1 MAPGKYHFHSKA
13 SGDCGGGG
21 NISLGRSSRTT
32 QVYDSQMILSLD
44 KNNDF
49 YIMKNRYGE
58 QGSTTMDGALDII
71 ANMLTHAVFD
81 GSMEMFQETM
91 KMKIVEALKPIVSG
105 NNIIPEGDIEDAN
118 TLQRESRGNG
128 PKHNSL
134 LQRFVQ
140 LRR

>member
-1 MAPGKYHFHSKA
+1 MAPGKYNFHSKA
-13 SGDCGGGG
+13 SGDGGGG
-21 NISLGRSSRTT
+21 SIGLGRGPTSKDKM
-32 QVYDSQMILSLD
+32 YNAQMVLSLD
-44 KNNDF
+44 KDNQF
-49 YIMKNRYGE
+49 FIMKNRYGPHGE
-58 QGSTTMDGALDII
+58 ATMDSALDII
-71 ANMLTHAVFD
+71 ANMLTQAVFD
-81 GSMEMFQETM
+81 GSMDMFQETM

-105 NNIIPEGDIEDAN
+105 KNIIPEGDLDEN